1 MGKQTTTTTLKCF
14 LRAKE
19 ECGDDCFLQ
28 TFIIEK
34 NGGDDALKSRS
45 RIKNNFKNKNHA
57 VQYNQSINRWVTL
70 RLYVRTTGL
79 TRRLPTGLTRRPR
92 S

>member
-34 NGGDDALKSRS
+34 NGVMMREKA
-45 RIKNNFKNKNHA
+45 A
-57 VQYNQSINRWVTL
+57 QE
-70 RLYVRTTGL
+70 
-79 TRRLPTGLTRRPR
+79 
-92 S
+92 